1 MKLAIRN
8 FFYYFFFITFLG
20 AAALAQTNF
29 EKGINAYKAKNFP
42 EAQVSLAAAL
52 EESPNNLAILNN
64 LALTYFE
71 LNQKGKALA
80 LWLKA
85 LKLDPRFEE
94 AEKGVIFVRSKLS
107 PNAFSIKDS
116 DFESLR
122 KTLLT
127 GLSLDFLFAL
137 TALTFLIA
145 GMQWIRHLS
154 IVKKSSRDDSTAPPV
169 SVVSIAF
176 SLLFVLCSSI
186 LFLKTWDHMTP
197 RAIVIKE
204 KVELKIAP
212 GADQSKIVEL
222 NEGTEVEIGI
232 IKDAWVQVK
241 IPGNYSGWLNK
252 EEIQI
257 IL

>member
-1 MKLAIRN
+1 MKLFRIDRN
-8 FFYYFFFITFLG
+8 HFVVILLLIAFGSG
-20 AAALAQTNF
+20 AQASF
-29 EKGINAYKAKNFP
+29 EKGLTAYQEKNFA
-42 EAQVSLAAAL
+42 EAQAHLTTAL
-52 EESPNNLAILNN
+52 EESPNNLAVLNN
-64 LALTYFE
+64 LALTLIE

-80 LWLKA
+80 CWLKA
-85 LKLDPRFEE
+85 LKLDPSFEE
-94 AEKGVIFVRSKLS
+94 AQKGATFVRAKLA
-107 PNAFSIKDS
+107 PNTFSVKDT

-127 GLSLDFLFAL
+127 DLSLSWLFGL
-137 TALTFLIA
+137 TALTFLVA
-145 GMQWIRHLS
+145 GLQWIRHLS
-154 IVKKSSRDDSTAPPV
+154 LVKKATQEEAASPPV
-169 SVVSIAF
+169 SVVSMAF
-176 SLLFVLCSSI
+176 SALFIFCAFI
-186 LFLKTWDHMTP
+186 LALKMWDHLTP

-222 NEGTEVEIGI
+222 NEGTEVEVGLV
-232 IKDAWVQVK
+232 KDAWVQVK